1 MSAKYY
7 DRVLTASGVSSKK
20 VESDVA
26 TKIMAKFGWKE
37 GDGLG
42 AKNQGM
48 TECIQIKRRAESAGL
63 GAEDK
68 PKNEWNDWWSKSYDS
83 IAKKI
88 KAGTV
93 SDSSSDSS
101 DYSSDSSSSS
111 SSASSCAPRKTAIKK
126 ASVQQGKL
134 RRVMRQE
141 RNEVK
146 KA

>member
-7 DRVLTASGVSSKK
+7 DRVLTGSGVSSKK

-26 TKIMAKFGWKE
+26 TKIMSKFGWKQGE
-37 GDGLG
+37 GLG
-42 AKNQGM
+42 ANKQGM

-63 GAEDK
+63 GAEEK

-88 KAGTV
+88 K
-93 SDSSSDSS
+93 SSTEDSS
-101 DYSSDSSSSS
+101 DDSDSDSSSSS
-111 SSASSCAPRKTAIKK
+111 SSSDSSCAPRKTAIKK
-126 ASVQQGKL
+126 AGVQQGKL

-141 RNEVK
+141 RPDPK
-146 KA
+146 KTA